1 MGKLQAAVIFGG
13 QSSEH
18 IVSCM
23 SAVNVIE
30 HIDRTR
36 YDVLLVGI
44 TEDGHWIKADS
55 LEDVK
60 TVHGGTKLYQPF
72 CCRTPRRSA
81 SSLWTEIRSARSE
94 WMWYSL
100 SFTACTGR
108 TVPSR
113 GFGTG

>member
-60 TVHGGTKLYQPF
+60 NGI
-72 CCRTPRRSA
+72 RRSWL
-81 SSLWTEIRSARSE
+81 SNFTSLIIFFPPYN
-94 WMWYSL
+94 YS
-100 SFTACTGR
+100 
-108 TVPSR
+108 
-113 GFGTG
+113 